1 MVPARPA
8 SRHGCPPLVRDAIAS
23 TTALVAFLAAAAV
36 AAGGK
41 DPWATGIVSYQPGA
55 GVAAGYGDP
64 SRALG
69 APSRLIE
76 DPLWGTSV
84 VTPMNSP
91 YLATELVS
99 IGDGGSLVVEFDPPI
114 VDDPRHP
121 FGLDMIVFG
130 NAFFVDAFY
139 PAGVPSFIYA
149 EPGIIEVSEDGV
161 TFLAVQE
168 ADADSMFPT
177 MGYSDVGPYA
187 FLPGA
192 MPTRFTRP
200 VDPQF
205 GPMMFGAEYE
215 QLVAMYDGSGGGTGV
230 DIASAGL
237 SSARFV
243 RIRVPLGAGLT
254 CEVDAFARVA
264 PCASPAD
271 FDCDGA
277 VGGIELSM
285 ILAAWGTKDPALDL
299 DGDGVIG
306 GGDLTMVLAAWT
318 GAGG

>member
-1 MVPARPA
+1 MVLAR
-8 SRHGCPPLVRDAIAS
+8 SSWHHGCPGLLRRFTAS
-23 TTALVAFLAAAAV
+23 TMVTVALLAAEAV
-36 AAGGK
+36 ATDGK
-41 DPWATGIVSYQPGA
+41 DPWATKIVSYESGVGA
-55 GVAAGYGDP
+55 AVGYDDP

-69 APSRLIE
+69 EPTRMIV
-76 DPLWGTSV
+76 DPLWGSSV

-91 YLATELVS
+91 YLPTELVS
-99 IGDGGSLVVEFDPPI
+99 IGDGGSLVVEFNPPI

-121 FGLDMIVFG
+121 FGLDLIVFG

-149 EPGIIEVSEDGV
+149 EPGVIELSADGV
-161 TFLAVQE
+161 QFVPVAGAE
-168 ADADSMFPT
+168 ADSMFPT
-177 MGYSDVGPYA
+177 MGYADVGPYA
-187 FLPGA
+187 VVPGSS
-192 MPTRFTRP
+192 PTRFTRP

-215 QLVAMYDGSGGGTGV
+215 ELLAMYDGSGGGTGV

-243 RIRVPLGAGLT
+243 RIRVPLGAGLS
-254 CEVDAFARVA
+254 CEIDAFARVS

-271 FDCDGA
+271 FDCDGV
-277 VGGIELSM
+277 VGGVELAM
-285 ILAAWGTKDPALDL
+285 ILAAWGTKDPAVDL

-306 GGDLTMVLAAWT
+306 GGDLTIVLAAWT